1 MAVLRVEMKINPD
14 ELDDDQL
21 IKYCRD
27 LLLIEKTR
35 SEVLHNTMVNSFLEA
50 WNRINGKKSKRK

>member
-1 MAVLRVEMKINPD
+1 MKIDPD